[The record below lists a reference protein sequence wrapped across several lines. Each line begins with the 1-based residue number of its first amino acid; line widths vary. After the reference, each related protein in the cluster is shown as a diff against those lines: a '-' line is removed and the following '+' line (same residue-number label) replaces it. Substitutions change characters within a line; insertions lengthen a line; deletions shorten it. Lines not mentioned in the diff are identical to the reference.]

1 MNQYKG
7 LCVSQTFF
15 PAVLLVCSGC
25 WFLALLK
32 RDLNVTTVYLWVT
45 VPFYFCILEKK
56 GHVV

>member
-32 RDLNVTTVYLWVT
+32 RDLNVTTVYFRVT
-45 VPFYFCILEKK
+45 AVLFLYFGKKK
-56 GHVV
+56 GHV